1 MIFDSTIW
9 IDYLRGKKSS
19 KTDLLDA
26 FLAKYDPVNVHVCP
40 PIFQEVLQGLSKEDN
55 PTLIKDLL
63 MTCQFLYLDSY
74 FVAENSA
81 SLYRELRNKGLTI
94 RKPNDCL
101 IAYYAIHFKMELVHN
116 DKDFEKIAKQTALKT
131 YSA

>member
-9 IDYLRGKKSS
+9 VDYLRGKKSA
-19 KTDLLDA
+19 KTDLLDE
-26 FLAKYDPVNVHVCP
+26 FLAKYDPVNVHLCP

-63 MTCQFLYLDSY
+63 MTCKFLYLDTY
-74 FVAENSA
+74 FVADQAA

-101 IAYYAIHFKMELVHN
+101 IAYYAIHFKIELVHN
-116 DKDFEKIAKQTALKT
+116 DKDFEKIAKHTALKT